1 MSRRPSYLAGNG
13 LSLLRFRGW
22 EQYLFEVEDPMKF
35 NMIAGG
41 FVAALAICWMAGAS
55 VAEDEKPKMTIK
67 EAMKL
72 HKDKLNTKF
81 AEGKA
86 SKEEKEKLIEAYE
99 AMGKN
104 KPPKGDEKEWKEKC
118 EALVKAVKADDKEA
132 FGKAV
137 NCKSC
142 HDAHKK

>member
-1 MSRRPSYLAGNG
+1 
-13 LSLLRFRGW
+13 
-22 EQYLFEVEDPMKF
+22 MKR
-35 NMIAGG
+35 NAIVCG
-41 FVAALAICWMAGAS
+41 FIVTLAISWMAGVS

-86 SKEEKEKLIEAYE
+86 SKEEKEKLIEAYT

-104 KPPKGDEKEWKEKC
+104 KPPKGDEKAWKEKC

-132 FGKAV
+132 FAKAV
-137 NCKSC
+137 SCKAC
-142 HDAHKK
+142 HDAHK